1 MRAIVLGVASTII
14 LYQLCKWVMEVA
26 GNPFLQPPR
35 GEKEPKTVVDLK
47 NEVPGLPESV
57 YTVFQRGVD
66 LHTTGRRKEALTEY
80 RKLQRIPQS
89 GGGHFDLTSVSETL
103 RYNVR
108 LVKDE

>member
-1 MRAIVLGVASTII
+1 MRAILLGMASIII

-57 YTVFQRGVD
+57 YRVFQRGVD

-80 RKLQRIPQS
+80 EKLREIPRS
-89 GGGHFDLTSVSETL
+89 SGGHFDLTDVSDTL
-103 RYNVR
+103 RHNIR